1 MAGEKETKMNNE
13 IVLGRGITVADIV
26 AAQLCRDAQLY
37 PGVVQRSE
45 EGDLSV
51 VWKEKLGFTIKYGEI
66 ELVTK
71 DIVKACRYI
80 VDALTSNI

>member
-1 MAGEKETKMNNE
+1 MNNE
-13 IVLGRGITVADIV
+13 IIIGRGITAADLI

-37 PGVVQRSE
+37 QRSE